1 MDFLTTIGDSLQEG
15 FFMFW
20 ETLWALVLGFTLSG
34 AVQSFVSRAEM
45 QKAMGDHKPRTIV
58 KTSLLGAAS
67 SSCSYAASALSKSL
81 FQRGADFTSSM
92 VFMFASTNLVLE
104 LGIILWLL
112 MGWQFAAAE
121 FVGGSIMIVLFTLLA
136 PRIFPAAE
144 LEAAR
149 ERLNAGKGG
158 TSGHEGHAGMDM
170 GGDGGGD
177 AADEAKPFRERLR
190 NKAGWADAA
199 GYTVSDLTMLRRELV
214 IGYLVAGLIAVAVPT
229 AVFKTV
235 FLSGHGVL
243 TDLENVVLGPI
254 IAFVSFVCSIGN
266 VPLAASLYKGGI
278 SFGGTVAFIFADLI
292 ALPLVVIY
300 GKFYGRKI
308 ATRLFFSFWAVMST
322 AGLLVDLL
330 FRAVGIGFPKRPI
343 EIAPTTFS
351 LNYTMVLNILFLGV
365 AAVVYWTYRN
375 RERFGG
381 GGSYAKDPVCGMQVE
396 RENPG
401 ATTEHDGHTL
411 FFCSDKCKTKFDK
424 DPQKYD
430 SGSADAAPMT
440 GGEPMTSGESTD
452 PVCGM
457 TVDPADAAAHEVYA
471 GQEFHFCST
480 GCRDRFTADPLS
492 FLTKARDPVCG
503 MTVEVASPGARA
515 TVDGTDYVFCSQGCA
530 DRFTADPSQ
539 FLAASEPAEVTDPVC
554 GMSIDPTTAAAHLSH
569 EGHDV
574 AFCSL
579 GCRDR
584 FAADPSA
591 FTSTAR

>member
-45 QKAMGDHKPRTIV
+45 QKAMGDHRPRTIV

-121 FVGGSIMIVLFTLLA
+121 FVGGAIMITLFTLLA
-136 PRIFPAAE
+136 PRIFPADE

-158 TSGHEGHAGMDM
+158 TSGHEDHAGMDM
-170 GGDGGGD
+170 SGGGD

-190 NKAGWADAA
+190 SKAGWADAA

-214 IGYLVAGLIAVAVPT
+214 IGYVVAGLIAVAVPT

-308 ATRLFFSFWAVMST
+308 ATRLFLSFWLVMSV
-322 AGLLVDLL
+322 AGLAVDLL
-330 FRAVGIGFPKRPI
+330 FRAVGIGFPDRPI

-351 LNYTMVLNILFLGV
+351 FNYTMVLNILFLGV

-375 RERFGG
+375 RERFGAG
-381 GGSYAKDPVCGMQVE
+381 GNYAKDPVCGMQVE
-396 RENPG
+396 RDNPG
-401 ATTEHDGHTL
+401 ATSTRDGHTVY
-411 FFCSDKCKTKFDK
+411 FCADRCKTKFDK
-424 DPQKYD
+424 DPAKYD
-430 SGSADAAPMT
+430 NGSGGSGSNEAMGDSEA
-440 GGEPMTSGESTD
+440 GEATD

-457 TVDPADAAAHEVYA
+457 SVDPTDAAAHEDYA
-471 GQEFHFCST
+471 GQTFHFCST
-480 GCRDRFTADPLS
+480 GCHDRFAADPLS
-492 FLTKARDPVCG
+492 LLTEARDPVCG
-503 MTVEVASPGARA
+503 MTVDVASPGARA
-515 TVDGTDYVFCSQGCA
+515 TVYSRGYVFCMQGCA
-530 DRFTADPSQ
+530 DRFVADPAA
-539 FLAASEPAEVTDPVC
+539 FLTAASSPGEVTDPVC
-554 GMSIDPTTAAAHLSH
+554 GMSIDPTAAPAHVTH
-569 EGHDV
+569 DGHDV

-579 GCRDR
+579 ECRDR
-584 FAADPSA
+584 FVADPAA
-591 FTSTAR
+591 FTSKVG